1 MNRQERVQEVYNYL
15 VFTHAVENQKG
26 FANALKRS
34 ENNISRAIHGDPR
47 FLTDRLLKAIAA
59 RYPFISL
66 GWLLTG
72 EGNMLNKDE
81 PEAQP
86 AKAPAQ
92 TTPPSS
98 TSPSLAQALE
108 DRYATLCLD
117 LEAELKQIR
126 TIRADLE
133 STRTDMEKS
142 SRSMTNATTS
152 ILSAALTITQSLSS
166 INDRISD
173 LARRLDRLEAAN
185 RCLEAANRIGQP
197 YDAMVAEDMPTE
209 KADPNNNNNK
219 KKGTRK

>member
-1 MNRQERVQEVYNYL
+1 MNKQERLQEVYRYL
-15 VFTHAVENQKG
+15 VFSHNVEKQKDL
-26 FANALKRS
+26 AKALNRN
-34 ENNISRAIHGDPR
+34 ENNISRALKGDPKC
-47 FLTDRLLKAIAA
+47 LTDRFFKAIAA

-81 PEAQP
+81 TQPTPAATSQPE
-86 AKAPAQ
+86 KAP
-92 TTPPSS
+92 SL
-98 TSPSLAQALE
+98 TSQLE

-133 STRTDMEKS
+133 SSRTDMEKS

-173 LARRLDRLEAAN
+173 LARRLDKLETRN
-185 RCLEAANRIGQP
+185 RNVGQP
-197 YDAMVAEDMPTE
+197 YAAMVAEDGPDTNSE
-209 KADPNNNNNK
+209 K
-219 KKGTRK
+219 

>member
-1 MNRQERVQEVYNYL
+1 MNKQERLQEVYRYL
-15 VFTHAVENQKG
+15 VFSHKVEKQKDL
-26 FANALKRS
+26 AKALNRN
-34 ENNISRAIHGDPR
+34 ENNISRALKGDPKC
-47 FLTDRLLKAIAA
+47 LTDRFFKAIAA

-81 PEAQP
+81 TQPTPAATSQPE
-86 AKAPAQ
+86 KAP
-92 TTPPSS
+92 SL
-98 TSPSLAQALE
+98 TSQLE

-133 STRTDMEKS
+133 SSRTDMEKS

-152 ILSAALTITQSLSS
+152 ILSAALTIAQSLSS

-173 LARRLDRLEAAN
+173 LARRLDKLETKN
-185 RCLEAANRIGQP
+185 RNVGQP
-197 YDAMVAEDMPTE
+197 YAAMVAEDGPATDNE
-209 KADPNNNNNK
+209 K
-219 KKGTRK
+219 

>member
-1 MNRQERVQEVYNYL
+1 MNKQERLQEVYSYL
-15 VFTHAVENQKG
+15 VFSHKVEKQKDL
-26 FANALKRS
+26 AKALNRN
-34 ENNISRAIHGDPR
+34 ENNISRALKGDPKC
-47 FLTDRLLKAIAA
+47 LTDRFFKAIAA

-81 PEAQP
+81 TQPTPAATSQPE
-86 AKAPAQ
+86 KAP
-92 TTPPSS
+92 SL
-98 TSPSLAQALE
+98 TSQLE

-133 STRTDMEKS
+133 SSRTDMEKS

-173 LARRLDRLEAAN
+173 LARRLARLEETNRLEAVN
-185 RCLEAANRIGQP
+185 RNVGQP

-209 KADPNNNNNK
+209 KAEPNNNNNK